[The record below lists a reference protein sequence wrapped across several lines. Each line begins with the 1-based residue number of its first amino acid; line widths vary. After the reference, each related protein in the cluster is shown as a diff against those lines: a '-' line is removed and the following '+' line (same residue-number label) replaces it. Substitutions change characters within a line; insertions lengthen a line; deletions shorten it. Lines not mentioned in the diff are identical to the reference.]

1 MGDKMKVLV
10 AYDGS
15 EYSDAALADLKLA
28 GLPGKTDAHV
38 LSVYAEWILPPGSYG
53 MIETDFTRYVGE
65 RQQEA
70 LALARQARE
79 RLKTDFAGWEVH
91 AEASTGSPAKVIL
104 QKADELKPELIVVG
118 SQGRSALGRLFLGS
132 VSQKVLHAAN
142 CSVRIARDHKRDP
155 NAPIRLIVGV
165 DGSKGAE
172 AAVNAVA
179 ARHWPKGSEARI
191 VNGFPTVVTIGAEYA
206 AAAIA
211 QWIADEKARVGE
223 AIEKAVGKLQGA
235 GLSVSTIH
243 KENDA
248 RFLLVNEAENWDA
261 NCIFVG
267 AQGLSTMERF
277 LLGSV
282 SSYVATHAP
291 CSVEVIRNVGHG

>member
-1 MGDKMKVLV
+1 MKDKMKVLM

-15 EYSDAALADLKLA
+15 ECADAALADLKLA
-28 GLPGKTDAHV
+28 GLPRKTEAHV

-53 MIETDFTRYVGE
+53 MIETDFTRYLGE

-70 LALARQARE
+70 LAMARQARE
-79 RLKTDFAGWEVH
+79 QLKTAFADWEVH
-91 AEASTGSPAKVIL
+91 AEAATGSPAKLIL
-104 QKADELKPELIVVG
+104 HKADDLQPDLIVVG

-132 VSQKVLHAAN
+132 VSQKVLHAAK

-179 ARHWPKGSEARI
+179 SRHWPQGSEARI
-191 VNGFPTVVTIGAEYA
+191 VNGFPTVVTVGAEYA

-211 QWIADEKARVGE
+211 QWIADEKARVAE
-223 AIEKAVGKLQGA
+223 AIDKAVGKLKGA

-243 KENDA
+243 KESDA

-261 NCIFVG
+261 DCIFVG
-267 AQGLSTMERF
+267 AQGLNTIERF

-291 CSVEVIRNVGHG
+291 CSVEVIREEM